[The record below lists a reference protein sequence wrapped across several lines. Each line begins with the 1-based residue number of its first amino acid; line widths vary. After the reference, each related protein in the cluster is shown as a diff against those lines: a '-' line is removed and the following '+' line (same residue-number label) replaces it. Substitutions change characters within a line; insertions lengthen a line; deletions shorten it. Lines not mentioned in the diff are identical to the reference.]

1 MGNETKARQ
10 KADPVWK
17 QYAALVRKWTP
28 KSKLGQGCL
37 RAFWVG
43 GVICMLGQAV
53 ADISAALRCAPAPQM
68 QEAGAPGQTQ
78 RGGSH
83 RETACPQAGLS
94 PARTVCCDANG
105 NILSAQSYLRTVY
118 RAFALS
124 DGFA

>member
-1 MGNETKARQ
+1 MQKRSAR
-10 KADPVWK
+10 
-17 QYAALVRKWTP
+17 ALFLLLCLFAFSCVLVSGAGRLIGCETP
-28 KSKLGQGCL
+28 KPDRGRG
-37 RAFWVG
+37 
-43 GVICMLGQAV
+43 V

-78 RGGSH
+78 CGGSH

-94 PARTVCCDANG
+94 PARAVCCDANG

>member
-1 MGNETKARQ
+1 MANKKA
-10 KADPVWK
+10 
-17 QYAALVRKWTP
+17 AAKNPRTRAIISLVAILVVVAICGYVALFGIGKGTMVNYLKPWGEAI
-28 KSKLGQGCL
+28 SLGL
-37 RAFWVG
+37 D
-43 GVICMLGQAV
+43 L
-53 ADISAALRCAPAPQM
+53 
-68 QEAGAPGQTQ
+68 
-78 RGGSH
+78 RGGGH